1 MIFRRKN
8 IPNAITTNAL
18 VIADTHGSLNENS
31 FNTFISNKNIELI
44 ILFGDI
50 DISDWNILLN
60 NKIFLNTIK
69 IGILGNHDKTNDIKE
84 INRQINNLKI
94 NESSPYYE
102 EIYDLENEN
111 KPFTFKGISFV
122 GLGRSLKYK
131 NDDTLLTQ
139 KQALDK
145 LNNYPDADIIL
156 THDKPCID
164 IDTSDTLCRDAHKGL
179 YAIYKYMKDHSCKY
193 NIHGHIHQNYI
204 KKFSKDITEISIYKL
219 GYIQINKYG
228 IKVLADLSL

>member
-31 FNTFISNKNIELI
+31 FNAFISDKNIELI
-44 ILFGDI
+44 ILLGDI
-50 DISDWNILLN
+50 DISDWDVLLN

-84 INRQINNLKI
+84 INRQISNLRI

-179 YAIYKYMKDHSCKY
+179 YAIYKYMKDHNCKY
-193 NIHGHIHQNYI
+193 NIHGHIHPQ
-204 KKFSKDITEISIYKL
+204 
-219 GYIQINKYG
+219 
-228 IKVLADLSL
+228 ADR